1 VDAYAEGVNAYIGDR
16 EPLELSLE
24 YLILTGIL
32 NRGYVIEPWTPI
44 HSLTWGKAM
53 AWDLR
58 GNMGSEIERAILLKT
73 FTPEQVAEL
82 FPVYPDDHPISV
94 PEIGGS
100 TAFNGEVSELKIS
113 PVLSTLDLQPIADKF
128 TILDNLLGPA
138 GSGIGSNSWA
148 VSGEHTSTGT
158 PLLAND
164 PHLGIQMPSI
174 WFQINLHC
182 VQKTEE
188 CPFEVGGF
196 SFAGVPGVVIG
207 HNDRIAWG
215 VTNAGPDVMDLYI
228 EKVNPDNPNQY
239 EVNGEWVDFDIREEI
254 INVAGDEPYT
264 LTVRSTRHGP
274 VLTDTYGP
282 LKDQVDLETN
292 PEAQPFRDKAGV
304 TLPENYVISLAWTAL
319 VPSSPFE
326 AIWGFNT
333 AQNWEEFREAARHF
347 HVPAQNLIYADV
359 DGNIAY
365 QMPGDIPIR
374 KNGDGRLPV
383 PGWTDEYE
391 WTGYIPFEELPYTV
405 NPPSGYIVTAN
416 NQVNPWNY
424 PYLISTEW
432 AYGFRSARIVDMIEQ
447 APGKADMAFFQSI
460 QGDAKSLNAEVL
472 VPILLEADLGS
483 ELADI
488 RDQFFAS
495 WDYQEGPDSQAA
507 ALFEWFWWNLVM
519 DTFKDDLPENYWPG
533 GGSRWYEV
541 MRNLVD
547 QPNSHWWDDQDS
559 DDMIET
565 REDIFVRAFEETVE
579 QIRKEY
585 GKDHE
590 NWPAW
595 GDLHSATF
603 RNATLGESGIG
614 PIEALFNRGPFITGG
629 GEGIVNATGWTVG
642 ESFEVDWLPSM
653 RMIVDLGDLQ
663 NSVTAHTTG
672 QSGHAYHPPYI
683 ALAPLWANVEYYP
696 MLWNQQPIL
705 SSAEGHLRLLP

>member
-1 VDAYAEGVNAYIGDR
+1 M
-16 EPLELSLE
+16 LMS
-24 YLILTGIL
+24 
-32 NRGYVIEPWTPI
+32 
-44 HSLTWGKAM
+44 M
-53 AWDLR
+53 
-58 GNMGSEIERAILLKT
+58 AIL
-73 FTPEQVAEL
+73 
-82 FPVYPDDHPISV
+82 H
-94 PEIGGS
+94 
-100 TAFNGEVSELKIS
+100 
-113 PVLSTLDLQPIADKF
+113 
-128 TILDNLLGPA
+128 
-138 GSGIGSNSWA
+138 
-148 VSGEHTSTGT
+148 
-158 PLLAND
+158 
-164 PHLGIQMPSI
+164 
-174 WFQINLHC
+174 
-182 VQKTEE
+182 
-188 CPFEVGGF
+188 
-196 SFAGVPGVVIG
+196 
-207 HNDRIAWG
+207 
-215 VTNAGPDVMDLYI
+215 
-228 EKVNPDNPNQY
+228 
-239 EVNGEWVDFDIREEI
+239 
-254 INVAGDEPYT
+254 
-264 LTVRSTRHGP
+264 
-274 VLTDTYGP
+274 
-282 LKDQVDLETN
+282 
-292 PEAQPFRDKAGV
+292 
-304 TLPENYVISLAWTAL
+304 
-319 VPSSPFE
+319 
-326 AIWGFNT
+326 
-333 AQNWEEFREAARHF
+333 
-347 HVPAQNLIYADV
+347 
-359 DGNIAY
+359 
-365 QMPGDIPIR
+365 
-374 KNGDGRLPV
+374 
-383 PGWTDEYE
+383 
-391 WTGYIPFEELPYTV
+391 TV

-488 RDQFFAS
+488 RDQFLAS

-653 RMIVDLGDLQ
+653 RMIIDLGDLQ

-672 QSGHAYHPPYI
+672 QSGHAYHPHYI
-683 ALAPLWANVEYYP
+683 DLAPLWANVEYYP
-696 MLWNQQPIL
+696 MLWNQQSIL

>member
-1 VDAYAEGVNAYIGDR
+1 MKKFTGIVTRVLIALVIIAVLVGAIGAYYLKSYIPNNVALRSFPQVDGELRVLGLDGEVDIYRDEMGIPHIYASTAHDLFFAQGYVHAQERFWQMDFWRHIGSGRVSEMFGKAQLGDDKFLRTLGWRQTAEEEYAELSPRTREIVDAYAEGVNAYIGDR

-82 FPVYPDDHPISV
+82 FPVYPDDHPIIV

-359 DGNIAY
+359 DGNIAHC
-365 QMPGDIPIR
+365 QPSQR
-374 KNGDGRLPV
+374 LHRDG
-383 PGWTDEYE
+383 
-391 WTGYIPFEELPYTV
+391 
-405 NPPSGYIVTAN
+405 
-416 NQVNPWNY
+416 Q
-424 PYLISTEW
+424 
-432 AYGFRSARIVDMIEQ
+432 
-447 APGKADMAFFQSI
+447 
-460 QGDAKSLNAEVL
+460 
-472 VPILLEADLGS
+472 
-483 ELADI
+483 
-488 RDQFFAS
+488 
-495 WDYQEGPDSQAA
+495 
-507 ALFEWFWWNLVM
+507 
-519 DTFKDDLPENYWPG
+519 
-533 GGSRWYEV
+533 
-541 MRNLVD
+541 
-547 QPNSHWWDDQDS
+547 
-559 DDMIET
+559 
-565 REDIFVRAFEETVE
+565 
-579 QIRKEY
+579 
-585 GKDHE
+585 
-590 NWPAW
+590 
-595 GDLHSATF
+595 
-603 RNATLGESGIG
+603 
-614 PIEALFNRGPFITGG
+614 
-629 GEGIVNATGWTVG
+629 
-642 ESFEVDWLPSM
+642 
-653 RMIVDLGDLQ
+653 
-663 NSVTAHTTG
+663 
-672 QSGHAYHPPYI
+672 
-683 ALAPLWANVEYYP
+683 
-696 MLWNQQPIL
+696 
-705 SSAEGHLRLLP
+705 